1 MQYDIS
7 MRRCASVN
15 ALMEI
20 KDVTREDAE
29 KIRTIWRT
37 IGNRESARGQIDA
50 VLRTY
55 GVEYLGQH
63 RRSGDHV
70 YYCNAGD
77 TYAPTIIFA
86 GLRMYVGCWGELIE
100 RNRVKPAEFV

>member
-7 MRRCASVN
+7 MRRCASVA
-15 ALMEI
+15 ALQKI
-20 KDVTREDAE
+20 KDVTRDDAE

-37 IGNRESARGQIDA
+37 IGNRKFAREQIDN
-50 VLRTY
+50 VLRTH

-63 RRSGDHV
+63 RRSGNHV

-77 TYAPTIIFA
+77 TYSSTVIFA
-86 GLRMYVGCWGELIE
+86 GLRMYVGCWGYLIE
-100 RNRVKPAEFV
+100 QNLVKPAEFV